1 MKVEGTVEDYEGRG
15 GGGVKLKEEEEQQQ
29 QQQQQKGRLTVDLLL
44 LPTTTYSTTT
54 AEGNQGYCWESK
66 TAGTERVT
74 GIWGGWEWL
83 RVARLLIPPD
93 ALHGLP
99 AVTHTA
105 GAAYDNL

>member
-1 MKVEGTVEDYEGRG
+1 MEQ
-15 GGGVKLKEEEEQQQ
+15 KEEEEEEE
-29 QQQQQKGRLTVDLLL
+29 QQQQKGRLTVDLLL
-44 LPTTTYSTTT
+44 LLPTTLPTT
-54 AEGNQGYCWESK
+54 AEGSQGYCWESK

-74 GIWGGWEWL
+74 GIGGGL

-105 GAAYDNL
+105 DAAYDNL